1 MGDPEKKR
9 EMATSASLPLGQGC
23 MPVVGY
29 GLWKTGQDK
38 ASSLVRQALGAGY
51 RYVDSAANY
60 GNEKEVGEGIAKAI
74 EEGVCSR
81 EDMFITS
88 KLWNTYHAPEHVED
102 ACRRSMEDLGV
113 DYLDLYLVH
122 FPISLQ
128 FVPFHVRYPPGWI
141 PDPEASETMQFAA
154 VPISDTWEAMEQLV
168 EKGLVRNI
176 GLSNWNAQ
184 GLRDIFS
191 YARIKPAV
199 LQIEVHPY
207 LQNTSLISYAQ
218 SLGMVVTAFS
228 PLSQGQSYAKMGH
241 GDISALKDDVIYNIA
256 KGHGVTQ
263 AQVILRWGVQRGCSV
278 IPKSENEGRIRENLD
293 LFSFSLSEQ
302 DMEEIE
308 GIDRNLRLN
317 DPGYFCPRNFNTQCP
332 IWD

>member
-1 MGDPEKKR
+1 
-9 EMATSASLPLGQGC
+9 MATSASLPLGQGC

-51 RYVDSAANY
+51 RHVDSAANY
-60 GNEKEVGEGIAKAI
+60 GNEKEVTKAADNDNILNEDHLKVGEGIAKAI

-88 KLWNTYHAPEHVED
+88 KLWNTYHAPEHVEA

-128 FVPFHVRYPPGWI
+128 FVPFHVRYPPGWL
-141 PDPEASETMQFAA
+141 PDPEASETMEFAA
-154 VPISDTWEAMEQLV
+154 VPISDTWEAMEKLV

-199 LQIEVHPY
+199 LQ
-207 LQNTSLISYAQ
+207 
-218 SLGMVVTAFS
+218 VVWLT
-228 PLSQGQSYAKMGH
+228 
-241 GDISALKDDVIYNIA
+241 I
-256 KGHGVTQ
+256 VT
-263 AQVILRWGVQRGCSV
+263 R
-278 IPKSENEGRIRENLD
+278 D
-293 LFSFSLSEQ
+293 
-302 DMEEIE
+302 
-308 GIDRNLRLN
+308 
-317 DPGYFCPRNFNTQCP
+317 
-332 IWD
+332 